1 MAYRI
6 LSLDG
11 GGSWALIEVRALID
25 LYGADATGHQM
36 LANFDLVAANSG
48 GSLVLGGL
56 VENLTL
62 ATLQDFFEDQA
73 KRQAIFSPTKSMGDK
88 ALEAIAGIGP
98 KYSADAKLPA
108 IQSLIP
114 DTGNLTLP
122 DAAAAVGRAGGIHL
136 LIIGFDYDR
145 NRAKFFRSAPAA
157 ADVPQLGNGAP
168 ADLTLAETIHAST
181 NAPVNYFDGPARYP
195 ERSDRYWDGGIT
207 GCNNPALAAVTEAVG
222 LGISP
227 RDIRVLTLGTGN
239 VVLPL
244 ADPSA
249 PAPPYLQARAQPGVV
264 GDLKKLATAILDD
277 PPDMATFLAHVMTGM
292 ATGLPAGLKSRIVRM
307 NPLISP
313 VRDAT
318 GDWTAPDGMSPAQ
331 FSYLAGLDM
340 DAIEQSEVDFIGDF
354 AALWIAG
361 TIPNQPIRMDGDTLT
376 LELGDATYPDAK
388 ARWIDLAAI

>member
-11 GGSWALIEVRALID
+11 GGSWAIIEVRALID
-25 LYGADATGHQM
+25 LYGANATGHQV
-36 LANFDLVAANSG
+36 LADFDLAAANSG

-62 ATLQDFFEDQA
+62 ATLQDFFEDEA
-73 KRQAIFSPTKSMGDK
+73 KRQAIFSPTKSFGDK
-88 ALEAIAGIGP
+88 TLEAIAGVGP

-108 IQSLIP
+108 IESLIP
-114 DTGNLTLP
+114 DTGNLTLT
-122 DAAAAVGRAGGIHL
+122 DAAAQVGKADDIHL

-145 NRAKFFRSAPAA
+145 NRAKFFRSGAA
-157 ADVPQLGNGAP
+157 SANVPELGNGAP
-168 ADLTLAETIHAST
+168 ADVTLAEAIHAST

-195 ERSDRYWDGGIT
+195 ERDERFWDGGIT
-207 GCNNPALAAVTEAVG
+207 GCNNPVLAAVTEAIG
-222 LGISP
+222 LGKKP
-227 RDIRVLTLGTGN
+227 ADIRALSLGTGN

-249 PAPPYLQARAQPGVV
+249 AASPYLQARAKPGVV

-292 ATGLPAGLKSRIVRM
+292 SSGLPAGLASRIVRM
-307 NPLISP
+307 NPLITP
-313 VRDAT
+313 VKDAT
-318 GDWTAPDGMSPAQ
+318 GNWTAPAGMTSAQ

-340 DAIEQSEVDFIGDF
+340 DAIQQSEVDFIADF

-361 TIPNQPIRMDGDTLT
+361 RIPNQPIRMDGETLA
-376 LELGDATYPDAK
+376 LELGDATYPDAR
-388 ARWIDLAAI
+388 ARWSDLAAI